1 MWCRFKFPK
10 GQPFG
15 LPPGQHML
23 LRVKAY
29 GAEMHEHA
37 VIPIELEE
45 EKGQLSLMF
54 TVSYMS
60 LHAERSSAP

>member
-1 MWCRFKFPK
+1 
-10 GQPFG
+10 
-15 LPPGQHML
+15 ML